1 MVGRR
6 ATDALLV
13 LLEVCFFL
21 DTASGSKEEA
31 QDTGYVGQ
39 DAVVA
44 NWRLR
49 AGQVPMFR
57 RACSLHIDARSG
69 LNPVRT
75 PLRLGSQ
82 MLHPL

>member
-49 AGQVPMFR
+49 AGQVQAQPPPPLPPGPVMNKP
-57 RACSLHIDARSG
+57 ACAG
-69 LNPVRT
+69 LYR
-75 PLRLGSQ
+75 
-82 MLHPL
+82 